1 MLPPPV
7 PAIKFRSQNE
17 WASAKILEY
26 PAGFTMERHRHDDAC
41 IQVVLQGKFHE
52 DGWRHDPIFTAGEVL
67 FRPAGFEHAN
77 AATDEISIGLSLQL
91 DAASAPEPIADWIK
105 RSAPMLGRDPHIG
118 VLASRISRELATPDG
133 FSPTIIDALCVELL
147 VQLFR
152 IAGRDSDDPMPRLAN
167 EAADLIRDR
176 LDVPLSI
183 ESVAKALGTDRFR
196 LNRAFSRHKGM
207 SPAEFLRL
215 LRIEKAKRLLLETR
229 EPLSAIALM
238 CGFADQSHMT
248 KSFRAIVGVPPAR
261 FRQQRP

>member
-1 MLPPPV
+1 MD
-7 PAIKFRSQNE
+7 
-17 WASAKILEY
+17 
-26 PAGFTMERHRHDDAC
+26 RHRHDDAC
-41 IQVVLQGKFHE
+41 IQVVLQGEFQE
-52 DGWRHDPIFTAGEVL
+52 DGWRRDSIFTAGEVL

-77 AATDEISIGLSLQL
+77 AAIEGISIGLSLQL
-91 DAASAPEPIADWIK
+91 DAASAPESIADCIK
-105 RSAPMLGRDPHIG
+105 QGAPLIRRDPHID
-118 VLASRISRELATPDG
+118 VLASRISRELAAPDP
-133 FSPTIIDALCVELL
+133 FSLTIIDALCVELM

-152 IAGRDSDDPMPRLAN
+152 NVARDLDDPMPRLAD
-167 EAADLIRDR
+167 EAADFIRNR

-215 LRIEKAKRLLLETR
+215 LRIEKAKRLLLETG

-248 KSFRAIVGVPPAR
+248 KSFRAIVGSPPAR
-261 FRQQRP
+261 FRQQRPQ